1 MNNRLLITK
10 KNSIFHTIPYAIFTG
25 FASGIAVSLY
35 TLFIEYASKYSNAL
49 FALAGE
55 NRWYIFLIVGI
66 LALAFTISSLMIR
79 LSNVSRG
86 SGVPQAIGLLR
97 GSFIMNAVKGF
108 SVMFVISVV
117 GTLAGL
123 SLGSEGPSMLIGAA
137 AAMAVSK
144 MFPMYTRQ
152 YMISGGVGAGLAVA
166 FNAPL
171 SGTAIVLEEGHRRFS
186 PVIAFNTMLTVFTAV
201 VTANVILGERIIIP
215 VTDFSISLIDIPFLI
230 ITGVAV
236 AFFGILFSKLILI
249 FKKGYKRLKFKRVDL
264 RFLPPFILALFIGL
278 FLLPASGGGIPLIK
292 SLIDGNYAIKMLVIL
307 FVVKLLFTTLSTS
320 SGIPG
325 GIFVPML
332 AVGATIGGILSSLLG
347 SSLDVHASLF
357 IVGAMVAFFTAVSHS
372 FFTAGMLAVE
382 LTGNVMYAIPAI
394 IVCGTVKII
403 LRIVKSHGLYDTILK
418 QTVKDNTDGFEE
430 KTTFI
435 AFVQKNSFLDSR
447 RINDVILPDGV
458 RLVKHVDESD
468 SLITEKNARISA
480 NDMLTFEIET
490 LDNFYAKNVILSL
503 ATSKNRDD
511 ELDGVKPNIIL

>member
-1 MNNRLLITK
+1 
-10 KNSIFHTIPYAIFTG
+10 
-25 FASGIAVSLY
+25 
-35 TLFIEYASKYSNAL
+35 
-49 FALAGE
+49 
-55 NRWYIFLIVGI
+55 
-66 LALAFTISSLMIR
+66 
-79 LSNVSRG
+79 
-86 SGVPQAIGLLR
+86 
-97 GSFIMNAVKGF
+97 
-108 SVMFVISVV
+108 
-117 GTLAGL
+117 
-123 SLGSEGPSMLIGAA
+123 
-137 AAMAVSK
+137 
-144 MFPMYTRQ
+144 
-152 YMISGGVGAGLAVA
+152 
-166 FNAPL
+166 
-171 SGTAIVLEEGHRRFS
+171 
-186 PVIAFNTMLTVFTAV
+186 MLTVFTAV

-372 FFTAGMLAVE
+372 FFTAVLLAVE